1 MPNLSRLRLF
11 HLPVFVLTRALER
24 ASRLGEED
32 VVEARLVETEV
43 GDADVLPI
51 EGAHHVGEAGGPAR
65 EPHGH
70 GARLGGDLLPKLP
83 EDAGYGV
90 AFRAL
95 GRRRLD
101 AGASDLGLQ
110 SLRGVLGD

>member
-32 VVEARLVETEV
+32 VVEARFVETEV

-65 EPHGH
+65 EPDGH
-70 GARLGGDLLPKLP
+70 DAGLGWDLLPETRK
-83 EDAGYGV
+83 DARDGV
-90 AFRAL
+90 ALRVL

-110 SLRGVLGD
+110 GLRCVL